1 MYDFLLHY
9 ANPLVILY
17 YTVLYYTIP
26 YYTILHMHIYI
37 DIYLYLYIDIYLYLY
52 LYLDSVY
59 SYGFLGLGPRGLAV
73 CGFGVSDW
81 DSR

>member
-1 MYDFLLHY
+1 MLILWLYYIILHY
-9 ANPLVILY
+9 TILYHIILY
-17 YTVLYYTIP
+17 YIC
-26 YYTILHMHIYI
+26 IYI
-37 DIYLYLYIDIYLYLY
+37 YRDIYLYLYIDIYLYLYLY